1 MSAAARRAWVAAGR
15 AGVVVLV
22 LLTWVATSQVTD
34 LVPRVGPTWTTLVDG
49 FRDGWL
55 RDGLV
60 ATTQAVAVGFGW
72 AVLLGFPLG
81 YLLGRGRVLGELF
94 DPLVAGLFA
103 VPRIIFYPI
112 LLSWFGVGVLAEST
126 MAALS
131 ALFPIAVMTT
141 AAVRE
146 VARGPLPKL
155 AGSLNLNEAQQLIKI
170 YLPAIAPALMVA
182 LRIGFSV
189 ALIAAIIAEFFA
201 ARAGLGLLAARAYA
215 LLDLPR
221 MFAVVLL
228 ILVIGFAGNLALWM
242 AEQRLSPDRS

>member
-1 MSAAARRAWVAAGR
+1 VKRVTAGR
-15 AGVVVLV
+15 IAVVVLV
-22 LLTWVATSQVTD
+22 FGVWLLASRSTD
-34 LVPRVGPTWTTLVDG
+34 LVPGVGPTLATLADG
-49 FRDGWL
+49 FRAGWVLPGL
-55 RDGLV
+55 R
-60 ATTQAVAVGFGW
+60 ATAAAVALGFGCS
-72 AVLLGFPLG
+72 AALGFPLG
-81 YLLGRGRVLGELF
+81 YLLGRSRLLGELL
-94 DPLVAGLFA
+94 DPLVAGAFA

-131 ALFPIAVMTT
+131 AVFPIAVLTT

-155 AGSLNLNEAQQLIKI
+155 AGSLNLSEAQLLTKI
-170 YLPAIAPALMVA
+170 YLPAILPTVMVA

-189 ALIAAIIAEFFA
+189 AFIAAIIAEFFA

-228 ILVIGFAGNLALWM
+228 ILLLGLLGNVALWS
-242 AEQRLSPDRS
+242 AEQRLSTRAL

>member
-22 LLTWVATSQVTD
+22 LLTWAAASRVTD
-34 LVPRVGPTWTTLVDG
+34 LVPGLEPTLDTLVDG

-55 RDGLV
+55 RAGLA
-60 ATTQAVAVGFGW
+60 ATAQAVAVGFGW

-81 YLLGRGRVLGELF
+81 YLLGRSRVFGELF

-112 LLSWFGVGVLAEST
+112 LLSWFGVGMVAEST

-141 AAVRE
+141 AAVRD

-155 AGSLNLNEAQQLIKI
+155 AASLNLSEAQQLVKI
-170 YLPAIAPALMVA
+170 YLPAIASPLMVA

-228 ILVIGFAGNLALWM
+228 IVTVGFAGNLALWI
-242 AEQRLSPDRS
+242 AERRLSPDHS